1 MRRNSSNNNTSPP
14 NQTDQSLV
22 ISKDLEQNI
31 NQIKQSLGE
40 PFDFTSKIYSFK
52 NTAFAL
58 CYIEGM
64 ISTEDIERNVIP
76 PLMDWF
82 KENGSARDCVI
93 KDFKQHIQ
101 TPKKLKI
108 TTEFSEMIQFL
119 LRGHVILFVHN
130 GREAYLISD
139 QHWET
144 RSIEEPSSQ
153 TMVRG
158 PREGF
163 VETLSI
169 NSTLIRR
176 RITNPKLRFKTF
188 IVGEVT
194 QTTVIVTYIEGL
206 VNEEALNIACQRIT
220 DCKTQE
226 VFETGM
232 LEELI
237 EDKGYSPFPTLI
249 DTERPDVVCAA
260 LTEGKLAIMM
270 EGTPFALIGP
280 ATLIS
285 YFQTAE
291 DYYNRFDLS
300 TFLRLIRF
308 IAFWIAFALPAT
320 FVALTTYHQE
330 LIPTDLLIS
339 LAAQREGLPFPALM
353 EALVMEGVFEILR
366 EAGIRMPRP
375 IGPAVSIVGAIVI
388 GEAAVSAGLVSPA
401 IVIVVS
407 LTAISSFANP
417 YYSIA
422 GSNRML
428 RFILMLFAAF
438 AGIFGMFIFTMVI
451 CIHLVSLKSLGQPY
465 MAPFAPFSLKK
476 QKDTILRFPLWWSK
490 RKERRNGEVLK

>member
-1 MRRNSSNNNTSPP
+1 MRRNRSKNASPP
-14 NQTDQSLV
+14 NHTDDSLI
-22 ISKDLEQNI
+22 ISKDVEQNI
-31 NQIKQSLGE
+31 KQIKQSLGE
-40 PFDFTSKIYSFK
+40 PFDFISKIYSFK
-52 NTAFAL
+52 HTAFAL
-58 CYIEGM
+58 CYIDGL
-64 ISTEDIERNVIP
+64 ISTEDIELNVIP
-76 PLMDWF
+76 PMMDWF
-82 KENGSARDCVI
+82 KENDSSRDYVI

-101 TPKKLKI
+101 IPKKLKT
-108 TTEFSEMIQFL
+108 TTEFSEVLQSL
-119 LRGHVILFVHN
+119 LRGHVILFVQK
-130 GREAYLISD
+130 GTEAYLISD
-139 QHWET
+139 QRWET
-144 RSIEEPSSQ
+144 RGIEEPSSQ

-206 VNEEALNIACQRIT
+206 VNEDALKIACQRIS
-220 DCKTQE
+220 DCKAKE

-237 EDKGYSPFPTLI
+237 EDKGYTPFPTLI
-249 DTERPDVVCAA
+249 DTERPDVVSSA
-260 LTEGKLAIMM
+260 LAEGKLAIMM

-320 FVALTTYHQE
+320 FVALTTFHQE

-339 LAAQREGLPFPALM
+339 LAAQREGLPFPALV
-353 EALVMEGVFEILR
+353 EALVMETVFEILR

-422 GSNRML
+422 GSARML
-428 RFILMLFAAF
+428 RFILMLFAAS
-438 AGIFGMFIFTMVI
+438 AGIFGIFIFTMII

-465 MAPFAPFSLKK
+465 MVPFAPFSLKK
-476 QKDTILRFPLWWSK
+476 QKDTLLRFPLWWSK
-490 RKERRNGEVLK
+490 RKNRRNGEVLK

>member
-1 MRRNSSNNNTSPP
+1 MRRNRSNNTSPSK
-14 NQTDQSLV
+14 QTDGSLV
-22 ISKDLEQNI
+22 ISKDVEQNI

-52 NTAFAL
+52 NTAFAI

-64 ISTEDIERNVIP
+64 ISVEDIELNVIL
-76 PLMDWF
+76 PLMKWF
-82 KENGSARDCVI
+82 KENDAAEDVLI
-93 KDFKQHIQ
+93 KDFEQHIQ
-101 TPKKLKI
+101 IPKKLQF
-108 TTEFSEMIQFL
+108 TTEFSEVLQFL
-119 LRGHVILFVHN
+119 LRGHVILFVHA
-130 GREAYLISD
+130 GTEAYLISD
-139 QHWET
+139 QRWET

-163 VETLSI
+163 VETLSV
-169 NSTLIRR
+169 NAMLIRR

-206 VNEEALNIACQRIT
+206 VNEDALKVAFQRIT
-220 DCKTQE
+220 DCKAQE

-232 LEELI
+232 LEEMI
-237 EDKGYSPFPTLI
+237 EDKGYSPFPTLV
-249 DTERPDVVCAA
+249 DTERPDVVCSA

-270 EGTPFALIGP
+270 EGTPFAIIGP

-300 TFLRLIRF
+300 SFLRLIRF
-308 IAFWIAFALPAT
+308 AAFWIAFALPAT

-353 EALVMEGVFEILR
+353 EALIMEAVFEILR

-417 YYSIA
+417 YYSLA
-422 GSNRML
+422 GSVRML
-428 RFILMLFAAF
+428 RFLLILFAAS
-438 AGIFGMFIFTMVI
+438 AGIFGMFIFTMII

-465 MAPFAPFSLKK
+465 MVPFAPFSLKK
-476 QKDTILRFPLWWSK
+476 QKDTLLRFPFWWSK
-490 RKERRNGEVLK
+490 RKEGRNGG

>member
-1 MRRNSSNNNTSPP
+1 MWRKKSKNVSP
-14 NQTDQSLV
+14 TTKIDTTLTIKEDV
-22 ISKDLEQNI
+22 GKNI
-31 NQIKQSLGE
+31 EQIKQCLGE
-40 PFDFTSKIYSFK
+40 PFDLVYKVYEFK
-52 NTAFAL
+52 HSAFAL
-58 CYIEGM
+58 CYIDGL
-64 ISTEDIERNVIP
+64 ISTEDIERTVIP
-76 PLMDWF
+76 SLMNWF
-82 KENGSARDCVI
+82 KENDSSKESVI
-93 KDFKQHIQ
+93 KDFSQHIQ
-101 TPKKLKI
+101 VPKKLN
-108 TTEFSEMIQFL
+108 TTSDFTVLLTAL
-119 LRGHVILFVHN
+119 LRGSTVLFIKK
-130 GREAYLISD
+130 GTEAFLISD

-163 VETLSI
+163 VEALAV

-176 RITNPKLRFKTF
+176 RITNPRLRFKSF
-188 IVGEVT
+188 IVGEIT
-194 QTTVIVTYIEGL
+194 QTMVMVIYIEGL
-206 VNEEALNIACQRIT
+206 VNESALNVACSRIT
-220 DCKTQE
+220 DAKTNE
-226 VFETGM
+226 IFESGM

-249 DTERPDVVCAA
+249 DTERPDVVSAA

-270 EGTPFALIGP
+270 EGSPFALIGP
-280 ATLIS
+280 ATFIS

-300 TFLRLIRF
+300 TFLRVIRF

-320 FVALTTYHQE
+320 YVALTTFHQE

-339 LAAQREGLPFPALM
+339 LAAQREGLPFPALV
-353 EALVMEGVFEILR
+353 EALIMETVFEILR

-422 GSNRML
+422 GTGRIM
-428 RFILMLFAAF
+428 RFVLMVFAAT
-438 AGIFGMFIFTMVI
+438 AGIFGILIFTLILCV
-451 CIHLVSLKSLGQPY
+451 HLVSLKSLGQPY

-476 QKDTILRFPLWWSK
+476 QKDTVLRFPLWWTK
-490 RKERRNGEVLK
+490 RKKRWKQEA